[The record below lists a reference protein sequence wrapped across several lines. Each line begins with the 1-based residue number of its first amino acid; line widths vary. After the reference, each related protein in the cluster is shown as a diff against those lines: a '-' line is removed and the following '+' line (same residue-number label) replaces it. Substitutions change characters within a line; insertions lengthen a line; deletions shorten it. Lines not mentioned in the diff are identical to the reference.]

1 MGQLSVETVLGL
13 IGLVILVGLAGE
25 LFFKRTGVP
34 SVLFLMG
41 FGVLLGPVLHLA
53 EASSITVMA
62 PYFGTLALLIILFD
76 GGLNLQFMKV
86 LKEAP
91 LAVLFSLTVF
101 TCTVGGIAA
110 LYVWGLEGQ
119 WLHGLLLG
127 AILGGTAAAIVIPVA
142 GKLTSLREPAKVLL
156 SLDSAFSEVFVVVI
170 ALAIMTTMTGS
181 IGAGHVVSG
190 LFHAFVDALLL
201 ATIAG
206 ALWARLLAWMQGQTL
221 SYMLTLAAILVLYY
235 VAELLGGNGAI
246 TILLFG
252 LVLSNMQFLVGRMAK
267 PIRSWIGYELDH
279 AQFELDEFLKRI
291 NEELSF
297 LVRTFFYVLLG
308 LIFDLSAMTGMVAA
322 AGLGL
327 FAVTLIVRWTATEL
341 IGRITGAWSGSE
353 RRIVASML
361 PRGVATAVM
370 AFVPMTTGISDT
382 ELFPVYA
389 LSVIALGVV
398 YMTVA
403 ITIEGRLSPNVA
415 GQASDS
421 TKN

>member
-53 EASSITVMA
+53 EASNVTVMA

>member
-53 EASSITVMA
+53 EASNITVMA

-101 TCTVGGIAA
+101 TCTTVGIAA
-110 LYVWGLEGQ
+110 FYVWGLEGQ

-142 GKLTSLREPAKVLL
+142 GNLTSLREPAKVLL

-170 ALAIMTTMTGS
+170 ALAIMTSLTEPSGTGNV
-181 IGAGHVVSG
+181 IGS

-252 LVLSNMQFLVGRMAK
+252 LVLSNMQFLVGRMAR
-267 PIRSWIGYELDH
+267 PIRAWIGYELDH

-308 LIFDLSAMTGMVAA
+308 LIFDLSAMTGLVAA

-327 FAVTLIVRWTATEL
+327 FAVTLIVRWTAAEL
-341 IGRITGAWSGSE
+341 FGRITGAWSGPE

-370 AFVPMTTGISDT
+370 AFVPITAGIPNT
-382 ELFPVYA
+382 ELFPLYA
-389 LSVIALGVV
+389 LTVIALGVI

-403 ITIEGRLSPNVA
+403 ITVEGRLSPNVA
-415 GQASDS
+415 GQAPDS